1 MNPVTN
7 AWRAW
12 LDSKLSAKLWEQ
24 MRSTLDGCGQI
35 RQDLSNDQL
44 HLLGPGYVIWS
55 RAIAPAVLGS

>member
-1 MNPVTN
+1 MNPVTK

-55 RAIAPAVLGS
+55 RAIAPAVLGP